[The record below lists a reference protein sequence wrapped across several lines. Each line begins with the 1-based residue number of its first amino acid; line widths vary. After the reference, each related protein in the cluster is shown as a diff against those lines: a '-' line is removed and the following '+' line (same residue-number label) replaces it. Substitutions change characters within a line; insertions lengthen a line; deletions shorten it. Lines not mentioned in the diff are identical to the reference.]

1 MPKRLDCLLADL
13 RGCLTD
19 DLFLVFDDLQR
30 LLPHPACLFILDY
43 LLRAAPDTL
52 RFILISREPLAGL
65 SHLAGTDAV
74 RIDNSLLAMDEHEV
88 TDFLHQ
94 VLHLDVSLD
103 LVREVTR
110 LTGGWT
116 MGVRHYDSQL
126 IGGRVL
132 LANAVAEMETGEG
145 KPLTATLAAA
155 TLALAGMPVH
165 VISVND
171 YLTGRDAEEMGPLY
185 RALGLSVGCVVQGM
199 PPPERARAY
208 GCRITYVTNKE
219 IVFDYLR
226 DRLTLGQLVDP
237 LRTQAESLYARD
249 GRSGRLLLRGLHC
262 ALVDEA
268 DSILI
273 DEARTPLI
281 ISGTGGGEEERCF
294 LEQALTIA
302 GQLRFDDDYRLDRAR
317 RQVLLTEAGRRQIG
331 ALARNYG
338 PLWTGMA
345 WREGVVAQA
354 LSALHLFHRDEHYLV
369 RDDAIEIVDEF
380 TGRVMP
386 GRAWEQGLHQLIEVK
401 EDCPLTRRRDP
412 LAKISY
418 QRFFRRYL
426 RLSGMTGTA
435 REVTGELW
443 SVYGLPTVRIPTHRP
458 MQRRHLPGRILPTLE
473 AKWQAV
479 IERVREIHSTGR
491 PVLIGTR
498 SVTASEHLSRLMTA
512 AGLAHRV
519 LNAKQ
524 DREEADIVSR
534 AGEAGKITIATNMAG
549 RGTDIKLRPGVREA
563 GGLHVIATERHE
575 AARIDRQLAGR
586 CGRQSDPGS
595 YEAIVSLADP
605 LITAGFGGIADML
618 AGRDVPERLARLALD
633 HAQQRMEKYHARIR
647 RELFRQDRRQ
657 GSLLSFSGRM
667 E

>member
-1 MPKRLDCLLADL
+1 M
-13 RGCLTD
+13 
-19 DLFLVFDDLQR
+19 
-30 LLPHPACLFILDY
+30 
-43 LLRAAPDTL
+43 
-52 RFILISREPLAGL
+52 E
-65 SHLAGTDAV
+65 
-74 RIDNSLLAMDEHEV
+74 
-88 TDFLHQ
+88 
-94 VLHLDVSLD
+94 D
-103 LVREVTR
+103 LV
-110 LTGGWT
+110 
-116 MGVRHYDSQL
+116 
-126 IGGRVL
+126 
-132 LANAVAEMETGEG
+132 
-145 KPLTATLAAA
+145 
-155 TLALAGMPVH
+155 
-165 VISVND
+165 
-171 YLTGRDAEEMGPLY
+171 EEMGPFY

-331 ALARNYG
+331 ALAQDRG

-401 EDCPLTRRRDP
+401 EDCPLTRRR
-412 LAKISY
+412 
-418 QRFFRRYL
+418 
-426 RLSGMTGTA
+426 
-435 REVTGELW
+435 
-443 SVYGLPTVRIPTHRP
+443 
-458 MQRRHLPGRILPTLE
+458 
-473 AKWQAV
+473 
-479 IERVREIHSTGR
+479 
-491 PVLIGTR
+491 
-498 SVTASEHLSRLMTA
+498 
-512 AGLAHRV
+512 
-519 LNAKQ
+519 
-524 DREEADIVSR
+524 
-534 AGEAGKITIATNMAG
+534 
-549 RGTDIKLRPGVREA
+549 
-563 GGLHVIATERHE
+563 
-575 AARIDRQLAGR
+575 
-586 CGRQSDPGS
+586 
-595 YEAIVSLADP
+595 
-605 LITAGFGGIADML
+605 
-618 AGRDVPERLARLALD
+618 
-633 HAQQRMEKYHARIR
+633 
-647 RELFRQDRRQ
+647 ELFRQDRRQ